1 MTSIRSHLLLALF
14 AFIAFVATSSGQE
27 KPEKPKKTGASF
39 TAIALSTLPYE
50 HLYYRNGRE
59 FIEIEWRNGRK
70 TRPYSLSKAK
80 ALEVYIDHNDPKKPY
95 LLVGQAALVP
105 GTQKMLYFFGERGKQ
120 REGQLPLSSYG
131 IDDSESAFPDGSFRF
146 INFIRVPL
154 EIEFTKKRFLVK
166 PGKPTVKKL
175 NLSKAGAFTP
185 FVVSDTEGKVLGG
198 TRLFSHATSRKM
210 VLIFPPKKGKKRLD
224 IRYFSD

>member
-14 AFIAFVATSSGQE
+14 AFIAFVATSSAQE

-39 TAIALSTLPYE
+39 TAIALSSLPYE

-59 FIEIEWRNGRK
+59 FIEIEWRNGRRSK
-70 TRPYSLSKAK
+70 PFSLSRAK
-80 ALEVYIDHNDPKKPY
+80 ALEVYIDHNEPKNPY
-95 LLVGQAALVP
+95 LLVGKAAWVP

-120 REGQLPLSSYG
+120 REGQLPLGLYG
-131 IDDSESAFPDGSFRF
+131 IDDSETTFPESSFRF

-154 EIEFTKKRFLVK
+154 LIDFNKKRFLVK

-175 NLSKAGAFTP
+175 NLTKDGAFIP
-185 FVVSDTEGKVLGG
+185 FVVSDSEGQVLGG
-198 TRLFSHATSRKM
+198 TRLFGHALNRKM

-224 IRYFSD
+224 IRCFSD